1 MGRSMMLW
9 IVMVICVSA
18 LGAAL
23 LTRLCHR
30 LLRSTFWAAAC
41 GAAILPFVILAGS
54 FYLESQQ
61 PYGPFYALIGAAL
74 SSLSLLIGVPAAA
87 WTATDCAHQSYALDP
102 D

>member
-1 MGRSMMLW
+1 
-9 IVMVICVSA
+9 MVICVSA